1 MAEQNLY
8 SSDIAPLKNL
18 YGFTSQESDY
28 LSSLRQSQVMP
39 ELDSIIKLS
48 DAIQRRKTNELN
60 FQKAELAFKQEKEKA
75 ERQAEYLGKA
85 EEATK
90 IFDDIQ
96 NTVEDPYEATKLMG
110 NWAMQNAKQLTED
123 DTTKA
128 IYRAALSNINTK
140 LAAKKARQEELDRDT
155 GVAIQLG
162 NLGDIEGVTSMIDAD
177 GVRTNKETAA
187 LNLATKQAEREQAK
201 LAGMIFDK
209 QEEQEMRLQKREGQE
224 FAQIQSLLDYQ
235 IKTIND
241 ILSNA
246 PTKIDKVDGVVTEA
260 PNFEAPIVKKQ
271 LSGLVPEDENVL
283 DYLGKLQQKK
293 ITDTEKYLE
302 KIKSTM
308 PSVLTNTKGSGFK
321 K

>member
-110 NWAMQNAKQLTED
+110 NWAMQNAKQFIEPLYLT
-123 DTTKA
+123 
-128 IYRAALSNINTK
+128 
-140 LAAKKARQEELDRDT
+140 
-155 GVAIQLG
+155 
-162 NLGDIEGVTSMIDAD
+162 
-177 GVRTNKETAA
+177 
-187 LNLATKQAEREQAK
+187 
-201 LAGMIFDK
+201 
-209 QEEQEMRLQKREGQE
+209 
-224 FAQIQSLLDYQ
+224 
-235 IKTIND
+235 
-241 ILSNA
+241 
-246 PTKIDKVDGVVTEA
+246 
-260 PNFEAPIVKKQ
+260 
-271 LSGLVPEDENVL
+271 
-283 DYLGKLQQKK
+283 
-293 ITDTEKYLE
+293 
-302 KIKSTM
+302 
-308 PSVLTNTKGSGFK
+308 
-321 K
+321 

>member
-1 MAEQNLY
+1 
-8 SSDIAPLKNL
+8 
-18 YGFTSQESDY
+18 
-28 LSSLRQSQVMP
+28 
-39 ELDSIIKLS
+39 
-48 DAIQRRKTNELN
+48 
-60 FQKAELAFKQEKEKA
+60 
-75 ERQAEYLGKA
+75 
-85 EEATK
+85 
-90 IFDDIQ
+90 
-96 NTVEDPYEATKLMG
+96 
-110 NWAMQNAKQLTED
+110 
-123 DTTKA
+123 
-128 IYRAALSNINTK
+128 
-140 LAAKKARQEELDRDT
+140 
-155 GVAIQLG
+155 
-162 NLGDIEGVTSMIDAD
+162 
-177 GVRTNKETAA
+177 
-187 LNLATKQAEREQAK
+187 
-201 LAGMIFDK
+201 MIFDK

>member
-96 NTVEDPYEATKLMG
+96 NTVEDPYEATKMMG
-110 NWAMQNAKQLTED
+110 SWAMRNAKQLTED

-302 KIKSTM
+302 KIKSTI